1 MAGSPLNLKS
11 LKEQV
16 YAQIKGEILGGGV
29 MPGAR
34 ILEKALGARFGIS
47 RTPIREALL
56 QLAHQTVVVELLG
69 FGLGGFGAGSRPLF
83 Q

>member
-1 MAGSPLNLKS
+1 MQFWESAR
-11 LKEQV
+11 EQF
-16 YAQIKGEILGGGV
+16 
-29 MPGAR
+29 
-34 ILEKALGARFGIS
+34 LEKTFS
-47 RTPIREALL
+47 L